1 MNKREANGILTVVIC
16 ILTVCKDI
24 VRPEFFG
31 ARCCPDTTQRVHMV
45 LKKQNWEMAFMV
57 KQYQKICLMVKF
69 IICWKIKFTREVM
82 ETSQIG

>member
-1 MNKREANGILTVVIC
+1 
-16 ILTVCKDI
+16 
-24 VRPEFFG
+24 
-31 ARCCPDTTQRVHMV
+31 MV
-45 LKKQNWEMAFMV
+45 LKKQNWEIAFMV

>member
-1 MNKREANGILTVVIC
+1 M
-16 ILTVCKDI
+16 DI
-24 VRPEFFG
+24 DLNSSVQG
-31 ARCCPDTTQRVHMV
+31 AIQTPHRGYIRGS
-45 LKKQNWEMAFMV
+45 KKKNWEIALIV